1 MEAALWI
8 LGAVALLVVLDRL
21 LLRME
26 ARGWINYRRRGLSRP
41 GAAYHS
47 LTLQSV
53 FDPRA
58 ESLQQALYEEVEERE
73 ESGDPPAPNG
83 LLIGSLEAKMRRYE
97 VYQVDAFTTEP
108 FTGNPAGVVPGADGL
123 TDTEM
128 QAIARELNNS
138 ETAFILG
145 SDGPDHDVRV
155 RFFTPTIEVPS
166 CGHATIAAHYVR
178 AVEEALPSCTVVQKI
193 GAGILPVAVERRGSD
208 YRIEMT
214 QGTVELDEPFSGRRR
229 DEIVEALGLRPEEL
243 DPRCP
248 VQVVSTGHSKVL
260 VGLRSPDR
268 LHALVPDLAG
278 LSRISREIGCNG
290 YFTFALTPGDDVL
303 AHGRMF
309 APAIG
314 IAEDPVTGNAN
325 GPLGAYLVE
334 HGLATPEGGVLSF
347 RARQGEAIGRPGIV
361 EVTVETEGGR
371 PRTVR
376 VAGRAVIVFRSELK
390 LQPRPGS
397 QDLRVGGPT

>member
-8 LGAVALLVVLDRL
+8 LGALAVLVGLDRL
-21 LLRME
+21 LLRLE

-41 GAAYHS
+41 GVAYHS

-73 ESGDPPAPNG
+73 ESGDPPAAPEG
-83 LLIGSLEAKMRRYE
+83 LSIEHGEATMRRYE
-97 VYQVDAFTTEP
+97 VHQVDAFTTEP
-108 FTGNPAGVVPGADGL
+108 FTGNPAGVVPHADGL
-123 TDTEM
+123 SEREM

-138 ETAFILG
+138 ETAFVLRP
-145 SDGPDHDVRV
+145 DGPDHDVRV
-155 RFFTPTIEVPS
+155 RFFTPTTEVPS

-178 AVEEALPSCTVVQKI
+178 AVEGGLPSCTVVQKI
-193 GAGILPVAVERRGSD
+193 GAGILPVAVERRGPD

-214 QGTVELDEPFSGRRR
+214 QGTVELGGPLSGRRR
-229 DEIVEALGLRPEEL
+229 DEIVEALGLGPEEL

-260 VGLRSPDR
+260 VGLRSLER
-268 LHALVPDLAG
+268 LHALEPDLAG
-278 LSRISREIGCNG
+278 LARISREIGCNG
-290 YFTFALTPGDDVL
+290 YFAFVLTPEDDVL

-314 IAEDPVTGNAN
+314 IPEDPVTGNAN

-334 HGLATPEGGVLSF
+334 HGLAAPEDGVLSF
-347 RARQGEAIGRPGIV
+347 RARQGEAMGRPGVV
-361 EVTVETEGGR
+361 EVTVE
-371 PRTVR
+371 
-376 VAGRAVIVFRSELK
+376 
-390 LQPRPGS
+390 
-397 QDLRVGGPT
+397 